1 MAKIG
6 IFEAVIYSTKDK
18 KKLKDKTKTYEY
30 GTVVIRDPKLT
41 EHIGKKVRIKIE
53 MSK

>member
-6 IFEAVIYSTKDK
+6 VFMAVIYSTKDK

-30 GTVVIRDPKLT
+30 GTIIIRDPKLNI
-41 EHIGKKVRIKIE
+41 HIGKRVRIKIE
-53 MSK
+53 TEE